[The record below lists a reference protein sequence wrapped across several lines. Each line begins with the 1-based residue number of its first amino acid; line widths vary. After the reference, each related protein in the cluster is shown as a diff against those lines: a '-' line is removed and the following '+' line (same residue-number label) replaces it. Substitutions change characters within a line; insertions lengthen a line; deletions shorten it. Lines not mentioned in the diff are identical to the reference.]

1 MGVGCIAVGCKK
13 LRLSHLKWCL
23 RVTNLG
29 VGLLAVKCKDLR
41 SLDLSYLPITDKCLP
56 SIFEL
61 QYLEDLVLE
70 GCFGIDDDS
79 LSTFKHGCKSLK
91 KLEISSCQDISHVG
105 LSVLASCSEGCL
117 EQLVLSYGSPVT
129 LALADSLEKL
139 PTLQSIKL
147 DGCLVT
153 CAGLKSIGNWCVS
166 LRGDRWELTTT
177 CAQWLC
183 SLPVLNGDG
192 GTPSCVSSRLA
203 LPREFLVFTGFK
215 RALFMMI
222 MYKSP
227 QRI

>member
-1 MGVGCIAVGCKK
+1 MGSMAGAKLALMKRAMGFVPAGFFFPFVGRPLQEACGAQRLRGGGSGGGEELGEAMSGELVAKK

-153 CAGLKSIGNWCVS
+153 CAGLKSIGKLV
-166 LRGDRWELTTT
+166 
-177 CAQWLC
+177 
-183 SLPVLNGDG
+183 LP
-192 GTPSCVSSRLA
+192 
-203 LPREFLVFTGFK
+203 
-215 RALFMMI
+215 
-222 MYKSP
+222 
-227 QRI
+227 